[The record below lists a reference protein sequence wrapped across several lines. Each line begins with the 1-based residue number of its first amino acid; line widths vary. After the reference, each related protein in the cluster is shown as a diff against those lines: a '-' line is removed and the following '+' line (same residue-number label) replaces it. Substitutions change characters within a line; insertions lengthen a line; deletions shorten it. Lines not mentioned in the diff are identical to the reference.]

1 MMKNKIKY
9 ILLIGLMLNLSSCF
23 KENDFVI
30 PDEFSWV
37 GFDQNEL
44 SVAEEAGGA
53 AVVNLIVST
62 KPLTEPLTL
71 NLSISSDDAIEG
83 VDYSLPVNNGTITV
97 PAGASSVEVTLIESV
112 LNNDN
117 VTGDRT
123 VEFELAD
130 GGGFRMGGPDGL
142 YGAKV
147 SVKILEDDLSIF
159 GYCSFEESPAGPAL
173 YSAPDGLI
181 MPNIDGAWVNYIST
195 GGEMGYNLM
204 YTEGNAGGEDD
215 EVIVGVTNLTI
226 HDEEDIGSF
235 AEGSQGYVFSDAD
248 GEWELVFDKI
258 NIPAQQVLN
267 LEMSWYFVDA
277 SWETD
282 DYFKVLWR
290 TEDGDEE
297 LIHLTGDDDND
308 WVLDPSGNSMISKW
322 TKLNTDIAN
331 MKDGQLVIVVANN
344 SGSEIFYIDD
354 ITIKGI

>member
-1 MMKNKIKY
+1 MKNKIKY

-23 KENDFVI
+23 KENEFVI
-30 PDEFSWV
+30 PDELSWV
-37 GFDQNEL
+37 GFDQNDL
-44 SVAEEAGGA
+44 SIAENAGGA
-53 AVVNLIVST
+53 VVVNLIVST
-62 KPLTEPLTL
+62 KPLSESLSL
-71 NLSISSDDAIEG
+71 NLNISSDNATEG
-83 VDYSLPVNNGTITV
+83 VDYTLPANSGVITV
-97 PAGASSVEVTLIESV
+97 PAGSSSVSVTLIESV
-112 LNNDN
+112 LNNN
-117 VTGDRT
+117 IVAGDRM
-123 VEFELAD
+123 VEFELTD
-130 GGGFRMGGPDGL
+130 GKGFKIGGPDGL
-142 YGAKV
+142 YGGTV
-147 SVKILEDDLSIF
+147 TVKILEDDLAIY

-204 YTEGNAGGEDD
+204 YTEGNAGGADD
-215 EVIVGVTNLTI
+215 EVIVGVTNLTL

-235 AEGSQGYVFSDAD
+235 ADGSQGYVFSDAD
-248 GEWELVFDKI
+248 GEWELVFDKL
-258 NIPAQQVLN
+258 NVSPQQVLK
-267 LEMSWYFVDA
+267 LELSWYFVDA

-297 LIHLTGDDDND
+297 LIHLTGDDNND

-322 TKLNTDIAN
+322 TKLDANISN

-354 ITIKGI
+354 ITIKGF